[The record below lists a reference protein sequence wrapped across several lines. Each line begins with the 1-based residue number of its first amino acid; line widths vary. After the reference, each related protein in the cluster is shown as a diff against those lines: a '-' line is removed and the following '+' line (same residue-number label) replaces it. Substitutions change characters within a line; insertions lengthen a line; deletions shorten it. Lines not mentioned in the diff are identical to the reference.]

1 MVINS
6 TSMRSENNM
15 NLSVIRYLS
24 LVLVAGLLVISANA
38 QAADLKIGFVNA
50 PKVLEQAPQADEA
63 QKALQKEFSPR
74 DKAIVDGQK
83 EIRKLEDK
91 LSRDG
96 VIMSDTERR
105 KLERDII
112 SRKRDLKRE
121 QDEFREDLN
130 IRRNEAFEKIRKIV
144 REAINDIAKKEKY
157 DLIVGEGVIYANGRI
172 DITDKIVARLK
183 QEFNNSG
190 KK

>member
-1 MVINS
+1 MVMNS
-6 TSMRSENNM
+6 TSLQSGKKM
-15 NLSVIRYLS
+15 NLSALKYIS
-24 LVLVAGLLVISANA
+24 LILVVNFAILSANT
-38 QAADLKIGFVNA
+38 QAAELKIGFVNA
-50 PKVLEQAPQADEA
+50 PKVLEQAPQAEAA

-96 VIMSDTERR
+96 VIMSESERR
-105 KLERDII
+105 KMERDII

-130 IRRNEAFEKIRKIV
+130 IRRNEAFEKIRNII
-144 REAINDIAKKEKY
+144 RDAINEIAKKEKY
-157 DLIVGEGVIYANGRI
+157 DLIVGEGVIYANDKI
-172 DITDKIVARLK
+172 DITDKVVGRLK
-183 QEFNNSG
+183 QEFNKSA